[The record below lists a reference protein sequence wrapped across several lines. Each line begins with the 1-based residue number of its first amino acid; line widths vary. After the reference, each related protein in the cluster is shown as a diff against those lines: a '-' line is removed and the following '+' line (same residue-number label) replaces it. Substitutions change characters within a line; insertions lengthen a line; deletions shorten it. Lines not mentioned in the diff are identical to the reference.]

1 MKTMLFNDER
11 KPTERE
17 QADAQDDYK
26 RATNDA
32 TGKPPHPLERDVAIR
47 RDVGGYSATNMPA
60 IAKDTPVDLVGLQE
74 ASPEIFVDR
83 GGASWTVRRCEKH
96 GTEFVSY

>member
-1 MKTMLFNDER
+1 MLFNDER
-11 KPTERE
+11 KPTESE
-17 QADAQDDYK
+17 QAGALDGYM
-26 RATNDA
+26 RAWNDA
-32 TGKPPHPLERDVAIR
+32 NGQQAHPLERDVAIR
-47 RDVGGYSATNMPA
+47 RDVGGYSATNMPT
-60 IAKDTPVDLVGLQE
+60 IAKDTPENLVGLQE